1 MPHIDFLDYIQREL
15 QISLAE
21 IEAMQQLIQYKPR
34 VIAKNDSFLR
44 VGQVCTS
51 IAFIESGTLLYFR
64 ENENADKHVCD
75 VLFEG
80 AWATYLQ
87 SLVTKTPSDMTIQA
101 LEETHIVEIQQDNL
115 NRLFEQFPQA
125 ERLSRKL
132 TEESFIQ
139 IAQRMAGL
147 QFLTSEERY
156 TTLMKEDPRLIER
169 VPQYYLASLLG
180 IAPQSLSR
188 IRKELSK

>member
-1 MPHIDFLDYIQREL
+1 MQRIDFLDYIQREL

-21 IEAMQQLIQYKPR
+21 IESMQQIIQYKPR
-34 VIAKNDSFLR
+34 VIAKNDFFLS

-51 IAFIESGTLLYFR
+51 VAFIESGAFLYFR
-64 ENENADKHVCD
+64 ENDNADKHVCD

-80 AWATYLQ
+80 TWGTYLQ
-87 SLVTKTPSDMTIQA
+87 SFITKTPSDMAIQA
-101 LEETHIVEIQQDNL
+101 LEETHIIEIHQDNL
-115 NRLFEQFPQA
+115 NRLFEQFPKA

-156 TTLMKEDPRLIER
+156 TKLMKEDPRLIER